1 MFSRSRPC
9 RARQLLGVLRQVESE
24 PVESAPFAGLADID
38 RLAATTTA
46 AGVGVDV
53 RRRGRQCP
61 LPTAV
66 DRSAFRIIQEAVTNV
81 VRHAGTGH
89 CRVSIDYLGEELR
102 IEVVDDGR
110 GGVVEVVEGAGYG
123 IAGMRERVAL
133 LNGHFSAGP
142 RPEGG
147 FRVAARLP
155 VPPVGSAAR

>member
-1 MFSRSRPC
+1 M
-9 RARQLLGVLRQVESE
+9 
-24 PVESAPFAGLADID
+24 ESAPFAGLADID
-38 RLAATTTA
+38 RLAASTTA

-53 RRRGRQCP
+53 RRRGQQCP
-61 LPTAV
+61 LPTAI

-81 VRHAGTGH
+81 VRHAGTSR

-102 IEVVDDGR
+102 IEVVDDC